1 MGSNCEEID
10 GEENDPC
17 LSALLLSFSP
27 MVYTA
32 VLNASI
38 ELNLFEII
46 AKATKTTTP
55 LGVSASEIASQLPI
69 QHKKLPQ
76 RLDRMLS
83 VLASH
88 SLLTCSTLTN
98 QDGKVQRLF
107 QLSPSGK
114 YFTNAEATA
123 SLALFTTFMNH
134 PKLVQAFLNFK
145 EIVLDCDKG
154 LYMKVHG
161 MPIFEGIQ
169 SDPTWNHIFNE
180 AMANICRIEMTKILE
195 IYSGFEGISL
205 LIDVGGGVGQSLNI
219 IISKYPSIKGVNF
232 DLPQVI
238 KQAPPYPG
246 IEHVEGDMFESV
258 PKGDAILLKGILH
271 NWSDENCLKVLNNC
285 YKALPENGKVV
296 VVDFIMPEA
305 IGSSEADKM
314 VASFDNLMFLDG
326 GSERTEKEFMNLC
339 QISAF
344 SSFRV
349 VSRAFTALGVMEF
362 YKN

>member
-1 MGSNCEEID
+1 MGSNCEEIN

-17 LSALLLSFSP
+17 LSAMLLSFGP

-32 VLNASI
+32 VLNAAI

-46 AKATKTTTP
+46 AKATTTTTAP
-55 LGVSASEIASQLPI
+55 FGVSASEIASRLPI
-69 QHKKLPQ
+69 QHKKLAQ

-83 VLASH
+83 VLGSH

-107 QLSPSGK
+107 QLSASGK
-114 YFTNAEATA
+114 YFINAEATA

-145 EIVLDCDKG
+145 EILLDCDKG

-232 DLPQVI
+232 DLPQ
-238 KQAPPYPG
+238 
-246 IEHVEGDMFESV
+246 
-258 PKGDAILLKGILH
+258 GILH

-314 VASFDNLMFLDG
+314 VTSFDNLMFLDG

-339 QISAF
+339 QISEF

-362 YKN
+362 YK

>member
-1 MGSNCEEID
+1 MGSNCEEIN

-134 PKLVQAFLNFK
+134 PKLVQAL
-145 EIVLDCDKG
+145 
-154 LYMKVHG
+154 
-161 MPIFEGIQ
+161 
-169 SDPTWNHIFNE
+169 
-180 AMANICRIEMTKILE
+180 
-195 IYSGFEGISL
+195 
-205 LIDVGGGVGQSLNI
+205 
-219 IISKYPSIKGVNF
+219 
-232 DLPQVI
+232 
-238 KQAPPYPG
+238 
-246 IEHVEGDMFESV
+246 
-258 PKGDAILLKGILH
+258 
-271 NWSDENCLKVLNNC
+271 
-285 YKALPENGKVV
+285 
-296 VVDFIMPEA
+296 
-305 IGSSEADKM
+305 
-314 VASFDNLMFLDG
+314 
-326 GSERTEKEFMNLC
+326 
-339 QISAF
+339 
-344 SSFRV
+344 
-349 VSRAFTALGVMEF
+349 
-362 YKN
+362 